1 MAATVLT
8 PSQAAEQLGVKAVTL
23 RRYALAYERVFG
35 PLERDPQDNRL
46 YDAEALERLLAA
58 RALVDERRAPSLEV
72 ALQSLSGAKALERRE
87 DLGAKIDALAEMVR
101 QLHEDNLGLRQ
112 ELGEIRKALP
122 APQEQPHPTEPP
134 PRPWWK
140 LW

>member
-1 MAATVLT
+1 MADTVLT

-35 PLERDPQDNRL
+35 PLSCDQQDNRL

-58 RALVDERRAPSLEV
+58 RALVDERRAPSLEA

-87 DLGAKIDALAEMVR
+87 DLGEKIDALAGMVR
-101 QLHEDNLGLRQ
+101 QLHEDNLTLRQ

-122 APQEQPHPTEPP
+122 ALEQLQPSS
-134 PRPWWK
+134 RPWWR
-140 LW
+140 LWGRG